1 LTIGNSLSSYPVKSK
16 KNFSSPLSPDLFS
29 SQDIRHINAARS
41 LPLVLFPFCPILA
54 GGYDRAQVMPGE
66 HPPWPQ
72 VFLDK
77 PYRQKE
83 LKEAIWKALAGKNK

>member
-1 LTIGNSLSSYPVKSK
+1 
-16 KNFSSPLSPDLFS
+16 
-29 SQDIRHINAARS
+29 
-41 LPLVLFPFCPILA
+41 
-54 GGYDRAQVMPGE
+54 MPGE